1 MAKTEST
8 AVNDLI
14 ALVNQPPLHSTP
26 SEELQF
32 DERQRPAPTAS
43 MRPPASRVANSAS
56 MTPTSATLAPL
67 PRSRAPHGTAS
78 NLVPPRRSTALPPP
92 RPSAQMAVP
101 HISAIIAEPAVAP
114 VAARVAWPFASVDGP
129 RTEPIEQI
137 ELSLDDDNVDDIDA
151 IAFDDDE
158 IAFDGDPNAPVPTSV
173 MAQND
178 IDRLADQSTRAVAD
192 VARLDEGW
200 TPNSS
205 APLTLDDNDGDFAIS
220 ETSPFLNDKN
230 QAVAAAL
237 EVAAPQTLSAQLPRA
252 ASAPV
257 LAMAPLPRPR
267 ATSPVPVHA
276 RPSAVHG
283 VPQLPPQLQTAH
295 LNPAS
300 LPQLPRASGIN
311 WPTDFGPTVSPSEVA
326 VVEVRQPHR
335 VVDVAPPKANRTATQ
350 PNKIAAALPLA
361 AGLAVVGLFAGGY
374 LYFNNQKAEP
384 VVASPVAGPT
394 TAAASPTA
402 AVVEAAPEPV
412 LPIAATQPITAA
424 MPATELGAAT
434 APIATEPATP
444 ATTNPAAVEP
454 AAIAVAA
461 ATTEAAPTDA
471 LTNIPTTTE
480 RAIAIPGPL
489 PTVPQ
494 PAVAGALATPG
505 DASLVNVRFESKP
518 PGATVTLVDRGR
530 TALIGTTPISAAL
543 DSTHNYEIVFS
554 LDGRA
559 TQIAKLDPKKSRTI
573 KSILPVA
580 GSRQS
585 SSKADTNAAVAVAAV
600 AGNQPGN
607 KPANKPAAE
616 AITQPRVS
624 TKPAMP
630 VRATAAN
637 EIAAVFGPASQ
648 AGSGIVMIS
657 SKPPCEIVI
666 DGKATGLMTPQR
678 NLTMTAGPHTVT
690 LLNKPNGIKKVL
702 SVQVTAGKSTKLVQD
717 YTALIKN

>member
-14 ALVNQPPLHSTP
+14 ALVNQPSLLQAP
-26 SEELQF
+26 SDELQF
-32 DERQRPAPTAS
+32 DAQQRPAQSPTSS
-43 MRPPASRVANSAS
+43 MRPTASRVANSAS
-56 MTPTSATLAPL
+56 MAPSSATVAPL
-67 PRSRAPHGTAS
+67 PRNRAPHGTAS

-114 VAARVAWPFASVDGP
+114 VAARVAWPFASIDGS

-158 IAFDGDPNAPVPTSV
+158 IAFDGAPNAPVPTSV
-173 MAQND
+173 MAQDD
-178 IDRLADQSTRAVAD
+178 IDRLADQSVRGVAD
-192 VARLDEGW
+192 IARVDEGW
-200 TPNSS
+200 TPNRA
-205 APLTLDDNDGDFAIS
+205 APLTLDDTESDFAIS

-237 EVAAPQTLSAQLPRA
+237 DVAAPQVLSPPLPRVTSSTVIA
-252 ASAPV
+252 I
-257 LAMAPLPRPR
+257 APLPRPT

-295 LNPAS
+295 LDPAL
-300 LPQLPRASGIN
+300 LPQLPRASGIS
-311 WPTDFGPTVSPSEVA
+311 WPTDFGPTVSSGEAA
-326 VVEVRQPHR
+326 VVVRHPHR
-335 VVDVAPPKANRTATQ
+335 VDVAPSKANTIVTQ
-350 PNKIAAALPLA
+350 PKKSAAALPIA

-384 VVASPVAGPT
+384 VATAPVAGLPN
-394 TAAASPTA
+394 AAASP
-402 AVVEAAPEPV
+402 VP
-412 LPIAATQPITAA
+412 PIAVTQPVTAA
-424 MPATELGAAT
+424 MPATELGTAT
-434 APIATEPATP
+434 APIATEPAPP
-444 ATTNPAAVEP
+444 ATANSAAVEP

-461 ATTEAAPTDA
+461 ATTEAAPTE
-471 LTNIPTTTE
+471 P
-480 RAIAIPGPL
+480 AIAMPGPL

-494 PAVAGALATPG
+494 RNVMGPDATPAA
-505 DASLVNVRFESKP
+505 ASLVNVRFESKP
-518 PGATVTLVDRGR
+518 SGATVTLVDRGR
-530 TALIGTTPISAAL
+530 TSLIGTTPINAAL
-543 DSTHNYEIVFS
+543 DSTYNYEIVFS

-559 TQIAKLDPKKSRTI
+559 TQIAKLDPKKSQTI
-573 KSILPVA
+573 KSILPAA
-580 GSRQS
+580 GSRHS
-585 SSKADTNAAVAVAAV
+585 TPNADNHTAVVATRKPTV
-600 AGNQPGN
+600 ASNT
-607 KPANKPAAE
+607 PANKPAAE
-616 AITQPRVS
+616 MITQHRDT
-624 TKPAMP
+624 TKS
-630 VRATAAN
+630 ATAGRTVASN
-637 EIAAVFGPASQ
+637 EIAAVFGSASE

-666 DGKATGLMTPQR
+666 DGKATGLLTPQR
-678 NLTMTAGPHTVT
+678 NLTLTAGRHTVT

-702 SVQVTAGKSTKLVQD
+702 SVQVTAGTSTKLVQD